1 MYDFDDTWRIAI
13 PTSLL
18 DPIINWYHQMLDH
31 VGMTRLNATISTHF
45 ILPSIKSK
53 SGTYCKHM

>member
-1 MYDFDDTWRIAI
+1 VKNPGDTWRIAI

-18 DPIINWYHQMLDH
+18 DHIINWYHQKLPH
-31 VGMTRLNATISTHF
+31 VGMTKLNAAIATQFLS
-45 ILPSIKSK
+45 SYIKIK